1 MQLLR
6 NVNVNWV
13 GHKWLFIGISLVMTI
28 VSLSSL
34 YWKGGP
40 RYGIDFRGGTLVYVK
55 FKSSPNLTA
64 IRTALSQ
71 KGLGNST
78 IQRYDLPEQNQVIIS
93 LDQLEDDS
101 KGELDAGRGQ
111 ILQALKTVFNSKV
124 ETSIHLRVISCSLI
138 FFIKNISYIKKNI
151 IFIP

>member
-13 GHKWLFIGISLVMTI
+13 GRKWLFIGISLVMTI

-55 FKSSPNLTA
+55 FKSPPNLTV

-93 LDQLEDDS
+93 LDQLEGDS
-101 KGELDAGRGQ
+101 EEESDEGL
-111 ILQALKTVFNSKV
+111 
-124 ETSIHLRVISCSLI
+124 SLI
-138 FFIKNISYIKKNI
+138 HI
-151 IFIP
+151 